1 MENIQSVVANKAN
14 SEFNWALYE
23 DGFNGSGLKVNKKV
37 KTADKKTHVFCHED
51 YAQDLYD
58 AYEGVFKD
66 YGDDFTTEVRAN
78 DLVAIDDMTLINDD
92 EMLISVNHGSSNIVV
107 DLTKEDA
114 FYKNILRNSDGSYVS
129 KEAFVANMKQ
139 PEFKNRLLSIGLS
152 AKVNAHKNKASLW
165 DGFVESISIEMKE
178 QITKNEKAY
187 IAHIDSANGG
197 GYMVTVSGCIK
208 AFMPGS
214 MAAIN
219 RITDFESLLGKD
231 LEVMVEKYDPKFGFI
246 VSHKKYLK
254 TIIPI
259 KLNNLEKD
267 LEKEPDKKFRGVV
280 TGTTMFGI
288 FVELDNVL
296 TGMIHKTL
304 ISDELYERFMNKEDL
319 TGEELEVYVHS
330 IDNGRIILSDVDS
343 EHRAAVIEKRTN
355 EKEQK
360 RAKKENA
367 NE

>member
-1 MENIQSVVANKAN
+1 METVNTATAMN

-23 DGFNGSGLKVNKKV
+23 DGYNGAGLKENKRV
-37 KTADKKTHVFCHED
+37 KKAKGDKSTRVFCHED
-51 YAQDLYD
+51 YVQELYD
-58 AYEGVFKD
+58 AYENVCKD
-66 YGDDFTTEVRAN
+66 YGDNFTTEIKAN
-78 DLVAIDDMTLINDD
+78 DLVKIDDMTLINDD
-92 EMLISVNHGSSNIVV
+92 ELLISVNHGSNNIVV

-114 FYKNILRNSDGSYVS
+114 FYKNILKNSDGSSVT
-129 KEAFVANMKQ
+129 KEQFVANMKQ
-139 PEFKNRLLSIGLS
+139 PEFKAHLLGYGLA
-152 AKVNAHKNKASLW
+152 AKVNTHKNKASLW
-165 DGFVESISIEMKE
+165 DGFVENICNEMKE

-197 GYMVTVSGCIK
+197 GYMVTVSGCVN

-259 KLNNLEKD
+259 KMNNLERD
-267 LEKEPDKKFRGVV
+267 LEKNPDMMFTGTV

-304 ISDELYERFMNKEDL
+304 IGDELYEKFMNKEDL
-319 TGEELEVYVHS
+319 TGMKVNVYVHS
-330 IDNGRIILSDVDS
+330 IDNGRIILSDVDIA
-343 EHRAAVIEKRTN
+343 HRQEIIDRRTN
-355 EKEQK
+355 EKENFK
-360 RAKKENA
+360 KKKETI